1 MAKDPLIGAALKT
14 ELSALYSQ
22 PGRHYHGLAHVE
34 ALLALARE
42 YRADLADPQAV
53 EAAIWFHDAV
63 YDSRRSD
70 NETRS
75 AALATE
81 MLALRVEPARLS
93 RITAMI
99 AATATHAL
107 PTLGDEAATRDA
119 AFFLDMDLSILGA
132 PKGVFDSYEAA
143 VRREYAWVDD
153 KAWRTGRAA
162 VLRKFLARPTIFYTE
177 AFRRRFEAEARRNIA
192 RSIAAL
198 AHSIG
203 PKTAQRFSDKSDDE
217 TER

>member
-1 MAKDPLIGAALKT
+1 MGIQGAMANEPLIGEALRM
-14 ELSALYSQ
+14 ELSALYRQ

-34 ALLALARE
+34 ALLALAGE
-42 YRADLADPQAV
+42 YRADLADPRAV

-75 AALATE
+75 AALAADK
-81 MLALRVEPARLS
+81 LSPHVERARLA

-99 AATATHAL
+99 EATATHAL
-107 PTLGDEAATRDA
+107 PDLGNEAATRDA

-132 PKGVFDSYEAA
+132 PKNAFDSYEAA
-143 VRREYAWVDD
+143 VRREYAWVDN
-153 KAWRTGRAA
+153 KAWRIGRAA
-162 VLRKFLARPTIFYTE
+162 VLRKFLARPAIFHTE
-177 AFRRRFEAEARRNIA
+177 AFRQRFEAVARNNIA

-198 AHSIG
+198 A
-203 PKTAQRFSDKSDDE
+203 
-217 TER
+217 